1 MKAPVV
7 YILASQRNGTLYI
20 GVTSDLIQRI
30 WQHRE
35 GVVEGFTQQH
45 AVKTLVWYEQHDT
58 DNTSVLMR
66 HNQIRKNAAVASH
79 LLAPLAGVK
88 SSNVPPMTEAEY
100 IALVDFT
107 GREWHP
113 DKRGVIT
120 ADEPPVLRKLG
131 LDKDHWTMKV
141 KGFGSASWRVV
152 GSLEELI
159 EKAKEL
165 KQRTLFGIGFAR
177 TLKNI

>member
-1 MKAPVV
+1 
-7 YILASQRNGTLYI
+7 
-20 GVTSDLIQRI
+20 
-30 WQHRE
+30 
-35 GVVEGFTQQH
+35 
-45 AVKTLVWYEQHDT
+45 
-58 DNTSVLMR
+58 MR

-107 GREWHP
+107 GRERHP

-141 KGFGSASWRVV
+141 KGFGSAHWRVV